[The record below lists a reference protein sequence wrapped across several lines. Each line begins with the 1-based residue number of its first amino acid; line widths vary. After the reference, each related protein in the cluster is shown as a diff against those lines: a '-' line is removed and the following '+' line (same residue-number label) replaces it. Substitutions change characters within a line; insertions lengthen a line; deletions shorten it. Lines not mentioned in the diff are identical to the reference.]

1 MDTSMTSEILCS
13 ICISNITDI
22 TDNVNTFSTHCNHY
36 FHINCINTWA
46 RFNNNLS
53 CPNCREP
60 IQLTNSLIDNL
71 DDRFYN
77 PQDLHEDLIYA
88 LMIRDLTI
96 FLRDFKSN
104 YTNNSVTGITGV
116 TGIINHNN
124 NYFIFNYIVN
134 ALNTIIAS
142 IINYYQNNSLNNL
155 FNIDKFNIDQFY
167 NDINIQ

>member
-1 MDTSMTSEILCS
+1 MNTSMTSEILCS

-22 TDNVNTFSTHCNHY
+22 TDNVNTFTTQCNHY
-36 FHINCINTWA
+36 FHINCINNWA

-60 IQLTNSLIDNL
+60 IQLTNHLIDNL

-77 PQDLHEDLIYA
+77 PEDLHEDLVYA

-104 YTNNSVTGITGV
+104 YTTNSV

-134 ALNTIIAS
+134 ALNTIIIS
-142 IINYYQNNSLNNL
+142 INNYYHNNSLNNL
-155 FNIDKFNIDQFY
+155 FNIDQFY